1 MNVVSSRYGHISNQM
16 FFGEATRMLQ
26 NAGMDFKIQSI
37 NRNDRS
43 FAMDFIIND
52 ENQFIVKNEGDK
64 ILPMLSFLI
73 HLISVSKKMVLK
85 NII

>member
-1 MNVVSSRYGHISNQM
+1 
-16 FFGEATRMLQ
+16 
-26 NAGMDFKIQSI
+26 MDFKIQSI

>member
-1 MNVVSSRYGHISNQM
+1 M